1 MSRLQGLCQSLT
13 QFVHGRVGGGNQ
25 SPPEGITGGVDGP
38 RQDTPAGR
46 PQIREGFRRRS
57 NGVYRDFA
65 RRELKEL
72 ACGQLDA
79 SSNDSFGIICGPLN
93 RREPEKPVNQR
104 S

>member
-13 QFVHGRVGGGNQ
+13 QFVHGRAGGGNQ
-25 SPPEGITGGVDGP
+25 SPPERITEGVDGP
-38 RQDTPAGR
+38 RQDMQGNR
-46 PQIREGFRRRS
+46 KFREGFRRRS
-57 NGVYRDFA
+57 NGVYRDFV

-72 ACGQLDA
+72 ACGQLHV
-79 SSNDSFGIICGPLN
+79 SGNDSFGIICGPLN